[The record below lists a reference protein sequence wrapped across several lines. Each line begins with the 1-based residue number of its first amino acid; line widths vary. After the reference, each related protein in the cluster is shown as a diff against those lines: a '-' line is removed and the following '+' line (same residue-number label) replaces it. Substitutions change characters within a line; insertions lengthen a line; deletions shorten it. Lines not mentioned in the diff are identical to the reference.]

1 MDMILSEKNRRRAK
15 EKWMVTGRTG
25 RKAVCIT
32 AGCF

>member
-1 MDMILSEKNRRRAK
+1 MILSEKIAEERK